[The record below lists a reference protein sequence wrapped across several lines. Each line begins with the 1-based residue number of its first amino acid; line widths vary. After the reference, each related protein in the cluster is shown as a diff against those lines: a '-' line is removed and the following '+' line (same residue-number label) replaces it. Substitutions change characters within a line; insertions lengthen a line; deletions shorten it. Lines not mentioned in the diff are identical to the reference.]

1 VENQQKT
8 VVIALVDVQAV
19 DDLKLL
25 IKRGYGLSYVE
36 AAAAGAVL
44 MSKVTN
50 ALVGIIDEL
59 GARDTAKEVKSVV
72 LEYAGIVLSKAL
84 GFVDRYFEEDT
95 TETCYP
101 SIRETAFYKLAP
113 LRADIKMLS
122 AVLQ

>member
-1 VENQQKT
+1 MENQQKT

-44 MSKVTN
+44 MSRVTN

-72 LEYAGIVLSKAL
+72 LEYAGM
-84 GFVDRYFEEDT
+84 
-95 TETCYP
+95 C
-101 SIRETAFYKLAP
+101 
-113 LRADIKMLS
+113 
-122 AVLQ
+122 